1 MRVLFML
8 ISVACIGLTY
18 VLGRDLFGTRLAGL
32 AAASALLCFEGFIRY
47 ATYGPR
53 EKTTMALFL
62 LAALL
67 AVVHRRWFATGVF
80 IALGTL
86 TWQPVFFAAIGAALV
101 AVLLGRPAG
110 RLRALGRVAVGGL
123 VPTLAT
129 VGAYAAIGELPVFLD
144 DFLLVN
150 ARYTEQSPLT
160 DLPSWGWDVLAN
172 GYGSSAWVIVLGI
185 VALPALGL
193 RRLVRGEDR
202 RDPRTAAL
210 VGAGVGLLVALLWS
224 VKDFNGWP
232 DAFLL
237 LPFAA
242 LGVGGLAGLLADL
255 LPARVALAAT
265 LAWVL
270 VATAMSL
277 TYSVGTRDHG
287 LTQQRE
293 SVEALRRLLPQDARI
308 MSVGAP
314 QALVLAHERNLSRF
328 QLFDNGLVGY
338 LDDTWPGG
346 KRGYGRW
353 IVDDQRPT
361 VIAIGHGKVPG
372 WLAADLPTSYA
383 RVGRAPGWAWY
394 VRQDVGA
401 DTLEAL
407 RRALR
412 EQA

>member
-1 MRVLFML
+1 M
-8 ISVACIGLTY
+8 
-18 VLGRDLFGTRLAGL
+18 
-32 AAASALLCFEGFIRY
+32 
-47 ATYGPR
+47 
-53 EKTTMALFL
+53 
-62 LAALL
+62 
-67 AVVHRRWFATGVF
+67 
-80 IALGTL
+80 
-86 TWQPVFFAAIGAALV
+86 
-101 AVLLGRPAG
+101 AVLLGRPTG

-150 ARYTEQSPLT
+150 ARYTEQSSLT
-160 DLPSWGWDVLAN
+160 DLPSWGWDILVN
-172 GYGSSAWVIVLGI
+172 GYGRSAWVIVLGI
-185 VALPALGL
+185 VALPALSL
-193 RRLVRGEDR
+193 RRLARGDGR

-210 VGAGVGLLVALLWS
+210 VGVGAGLLAALVWS

-270 VATAMSL
+270 VAAAMSL

-287 LTQQRE
+287 LTRQRE
-293 SVEALRRLLPQDARI
+293 SVDALRGLLPQDARI

-372 WLAADLPTSYA
+372 WLAAELPTSYA
-383 RVGRAPGWAWY
+383 HVGRAPGWAWY
-394 VRQDVGA
+394 VRQDVGVG
-401 DTLEAL
+401 TLEAL
-407 RRALR
+407 RQALR
-412 EQA
+412 QQA